1 MTKRSKALKNSNQQQ
16 FRFIVILLIAFAV
29 GGMIFSVIEK
39 RNAAG
44 GMSRSR
50 FIQLLSDTNVEE
62 VIISQNSQTPT
73 GSVRIQFKDHS
84 LSQDYYVSDVNSVIH
99 YLEDKNIDY
108 VIKDIEKGNTI
119 ADILVPLIL
128 TVAAA
133 FFVLMLFQS
142 RSSGASGSKMMNF
155 GKSRARLSNTNKFNF
170 KMVAGLNEEKEELEE
185 VVDFLKNPAKYTALG
200 ARIPKGILLVG
211 PPGTGKTLLAKA
223 VAGEAKVPFFSISG
237 SDFVEMFVGVGA
249 SRVRDLFKQAQAAA
263 PAIIFIDEIDAIGR
277 ARGKNNLTNAND
289 ERENTLSFPC
299 NTYRISFFQKIDF
312 NKYDV
317 VHTNMLRPDLYI
329 WYHRKKSDKCKFVST
344 LHQFIYQTLENTYNR
359 FIAFIFEKVWINALK
374 KQDEIVYLT
383 HIMEHTYKNRIKK
396 TSKVIYNGRSFSEE
410 IINAPVEEHSKLLA
424 IKKQFKIIGI
434 HCIVTKIKGVHQTI
448 LALKHLPDYFF
459 IIVGDGTELENLK
472 SLAKRE
478 NVYDRCWFLGY
489 KKNAISYLK
498 YFNVYAAT
506 SYSEGFGLS
515 LLEAGQC
522 KLPTVC
528 SNIAIFKELYNENE
542 VVFYELDNIASLSEA
557 IVNAFNNKQQY
568 AENI

>member
-1 MTKRSKALKNSNQQQ
+1 MK
-16 FRFIVILLIAFAV
+16 IAFIIPSLINE
-29 GGMIFSVIEK
+29 GPVIV
-39 RNAAG
+39 
-44 GMSRSR
+44 
-50 FIQLLSDTNVEE
+50 T
-62 VIISQNSQTPT
+62 
-73 GSVRIQFKDHS
+73 
-84 LSQDYYVSDVNSVIH
+84 
-99 YLEDKNIDY
+99 
-108 VIKDIEKGNTI
+108 KDIIEG
-119 ADILVPLIL
+119 LI
-128 TVAAA
+128 
-133 FFVLMLFQS
+133 
-142 RSSGASGSKMMNF
+142 
-155 GKSRARLSNTNKFNF
+155 NK
-170 KMVAGLNEEKEELEE
+170 
-185 VVDFLKNPAKYTALG
+185 VDL
-200 ARIPKGILLVG
+200 
-211 PPGTGKTLLAKA
+211 
-223 VAGEAKVPFFSISG
+223 
-237 SDFVEMFVGVGA
+237 
-249 SRVRDLFKQAQAAA
+249 
-263 PAIIFIDEIDAIGR
+263 IDVYYF
-277 ARGKNNLTNAND
+277 D

-434 HCIVTKIKGVHQTI
+434 HCIVTK
-448 LALKHLPDYFF
+448 
-459 IIVGDGTELENLK
+459 
-472 SLAKRE
+472 
-478 NVYDRCWFLGY
+478 
-489 KKNAISYLK
+489 KNAISYLK
-498 YFNVYAAT
+498 YFDIYAAT

-557 IVNAFNNKQQY
+557 IANAFNNKQQY
-568 AENI
+568 AENIYKRAINDYSIENMSNQYLKLYCKN

>member
-1 MTKRSKALKNSNQQQ
+1 MK
-16 FRFIVILLIAFAV
+16 IAFIIPSLINE
-29 GGMIFSVIEK
+29 GPVIV
-39 RNAAG
+39 
-44 GMSRSR
+44 
-50 FIQLLSDTNVEE
+50 T
-62 VIISQNSQTPT
+62 
-73 GSVRIQFKDHS
+73 
-84 LSQDYYVSDVNSVIH
+84 
-99 YLEDKNIDY
+99 
-108 VIKDIEKGNTI
+108 KDIIEG
-119 ADILVPLIL
+119 LI
-128 TVAAA
+128 
-133 FFVLMLFQS
+133 
-142 RSSGASGSKMMNF
+142 
-155 GKSRARLSNTNKFNF
+155 
-170 KMVAGLNEEKEELEE
+170 
-185 VVDFLKNPAKYTALG
+185 D
-200 ARIPKGILLVG
+200 
-211 PPGTGKTLLAKA
+211 
-223 VAGEAKVPFFSISG
+223 KVN
-237 SDFVEMFVGVGA
+237 
-249 SRVRDLFKQAQAAA
+249 L
-263 PAIIFIDEIDAIGR
+263 IDVYYF
-277 ARGKNNLTNAND
+277 D

-568 AENI
+568 AENIYKRAIDDYSIENMSNQYLKLYCKN

>member
-1 MTKRSKALKNSNQQQ
+1 MK
-16 FRFIVILLIAFAV
+16 IAFIIPSLINE
-29 GGMIFSVIEK
+29 GPVIV
-39 RNAAG
+39 
-44 GMSRSR
+44 
-50 FIQLLSDTNVEE
+50 T
-62 VIISQNSQTPT
+62 
-73 GSVRIQFKDHS
+73 
-84 LSQDYYVSDVNSVIH
+84 
-99 YLEDKNIDY
+99 
-108 VIKDIEKGNTI
+108 KDIIEG
-119 ADILVPLIL
+119 LI
-128 TVAAA
+128 
-133 FFVLMLFQS
+133 
-142 RSSGASGSKMMNF
+142 
-155 GKSRARLSNTNKFNF
+155 
-170 KMVAGLNEEKEELEE
+170 
-185 VVDFLKNPAKYTALG
+185 D
-200 ARIPKGILLVG
+200 
-211 PPGTGKTLLAKA
+211 
-223 VAGEAKVPFFSISG
+223 KVN
-237 SDFVEMFVGVGA
+237 
-249 SRVRDLFKQAQAAA
+249 L
-263 PAIIFIDEIDAIGR
+263 IDVYYF
-277 ARGKNNLTNAND
+277 D

-329 WYHRKKSDKCKFVST
+329 WYHRKKTDNCKFVST
-344 LHQFIYQTLENTYNR
+344 LHQFIYQTLKNTYNS

-410 IINAPVEEHSKLLA
+410 IINALVEEHSKLLA

-498 YFNVYAAT
+498 YFDVYAAT

-522 KLPTVC
+522 KLPIVC

-557 IVNAFNNKQQY
+557 IVKAFNNKQQY
-568 AENI
+568 AENIYKRAINDYSIENMSNQYLKLYCKN